1 MKNCSLED
9 GTISGVCRIF
19 ADKRK
24 GRFVYYKG
32 KAIPVLGHG
41 GINFTL
47 LDAADCELSA
57 GDWVEMRVNPLMVPN
72 HVPRRYRDAENI

>member
-1 MKNCSLED
+1 MCW
-9 GTISGVCRIF
+9 IF
-19 ADKRK
+19 TDKRK
-24 GRFVYYKG
+24 GRFVYHKG

-41 GINFTL
+41 GMNFTL